1 MIKDPEV
8 DGPAA
13 AKRLADAEQ
22 EDFLAF
28 AKGLTQEQWQ
38 APSLCDGLSTRDIV
52 VHVASHFIREPSLS
66 TGVAMF
72 TRGGF
77 SLIRTGKLLDDWQRQ
92 RYESLSTED
101 VIALLSSPIAV
112 GTRFARRFRRA
123 LVVQRLTE
131 ADVLNQLSEM
141 VIHQQDVRRALDL
154 PRVIAPDRLRAV
166 LDFNMTR
173 LGELFVGLPRIVRG
187 LRLVATDF
195 EWTAGVGA
203 EVTGPGE
210 ALLMARAG
218 RVQALVDLS
227 GPGCKTLAQRIKAFS
242 AKAEAA

>member
-8 DGPAA
+8 DRPAV
-13 AKRLADAEQ
+13 AKRLAEEEQ
-22 EDFLAF
+22 EEFLAF
-28 AKGLTQEQWQ
+28 AKGLTPQQWQ
-38 APSLCDGLSTRDIV
+38 APSLCHGLSTRDIV
-52 VHVASHFIREPSLS
+52 VHVASHFIREPSLR
-66 TGVAMF
+66 TAVPLFA
-72 TRGGF
+72 RGGF
-77 SLIRTGKLLDDWQRQ
+77 SLIRTGKLLDDWQRE

-112 GTRFARRFRRA
+112 DSSFTRPFRRVRLA
-123 LVVQRLTE
+123 QRIDK

-141 VIHQQDVRRALDL
+141 MIHQQDVRRALDL

-173 LGELFVGLPRIVRG
+173 LGALFVGLPRIVGG
-187 LRLVATDF
+187 LRLVATDLD
-195 EWTAGVGA
+195 WTAGAGA
-203 EVTGPGE
+203 EITGPGE

-218 RVQALVDLS
+218 RGQALADLS
-227 GPGCKTLAQRIKAFS
+227 GPGCKTLAQRIKAFT